1 MIKVGIQFSLVVFFL
16 LMRQKKFTSPLAET
30 YTVWCKSH
38 FHRFL
43 AKWRK
48 TSKYVIGQKMRFNRF
63 KNLLTY
69 RTIQVGFLC
78 RFGLKTGID
87 FAHFGLESVMALK
100 GTKGVYQCI

>member
-1 MIKVGIQFSLVVFFL
+1 
-16 LMRQKKFTSPLAET
+16 
-30 YTVWCKSH
+30 
-38 FHRFL
+38 
-43 AKWRK
+43 
-48 TSKYVIGQKMRFNRF
+48 MRFNRF